1 MNKDL
6 ERIEKFLDD
15 AKVYYLATLD
25 GDKPRVRPFGTILLF
40 EDKLYIQTGKVKEV
54 SKQIE
59 KNPNVEICAFLN
71 GEWLRLCGKL
81 VNDDRR
87 AAKKAMLDKMPS
99 LRSMYSEDDDN
110 TQVLY
115 FEKGEATFASFTKQP
130 EVIKF

>member
-1 MNKDL
+1 MK
-6 ERIEKFLDD
+6 EVQEFL
-15 AKVYYLATLD
+15 KKCGVYYLATID
-25 GDKPRVRPFGTILLF
+25 GDKPRVRPFGTAEIF
-40 EDKLYIQTGKVKEV
+40 ENHLYIQTGKNKDVF
-54 SKQIE
+54 KQIE

-115 FEKGEATFASFTKQP
+115 FKNAKVTISSFTEAPK
-130 EVIKF
+130 VIEF